1 MKDDEE
7 LKRLITLPRLGRALR
22 EPASRPPF
30 GLTTRIASRALAA
43 REDDPLVLWERMARW
58 CLAVALVACIA
69 TAALHP
75 RADRSSAR
83 ADFAGLN
90 ESAENLW

>member
-7 LKRLITLPRLGRALR
+7 LKRLITLARRGRALR
-22 EPASRPPF
+22 EQVSRPPF
-30 GLTTRIASRALAA
+30 GFATRIASRALVA

-58 CLAVALVACIA
+58 SLAVALVACIA
-69 TAALHP
+69 TAALHS
-75 RADRSSAR
+75 RTQRSSAL